1 MYELLTGR
9 PPFTGDSPVAI
20 AYQHVRENPIPPS
33 RLDPSLPPWADS
45 IVLKAMAKSPNDR
58 YQSAAEMNADI
69 QRAASGMQVAAAFQ
83 GAHDAFEARLH
94 GVDGDHTRV
103 ENPDKVQAQT
113 VLIDGAAKRL
123 DVINDR
129 EKTYMELTEE
139 DMKRALERFQA
150 MKPQLE
156 EAMKNMPPEQRKLIQ
171 DKLAGMGAGL
181 DGKPAK
187 PPEYKFDKLGEKKN
201 INGIPC
207 EVYRVLEDGKP
218 REEDCLSPWS
228 AGLIQK
234 SDLEGIRKF
243 GEEMAKSFGGAAGG
257 QRDIFAHMDKYPGIP
272 VSRVPLEADGTRGAE
287 EQIKS
292 VKRGSISA
300 AKFTVPAGYT
310 KKAMPMGG
318 LGGAGGPHP

>member
-1 MYELLTGR
+1 MLRAMSMTKTT
-9 PPFTGDSPVAI
+9 P
-20 AYQHVRENPIPPS
+20 
-33 RLDPSLPPWADS
+33 LPPRSFPLAPRARLS
-45 IVLKAMAKSPNDR
+45 LAVV
-58 YQSAAEMNADI
+58 AALTLAAGGRA
-69 QRAASGMQVAAAFQ
+69 RAAVTVVMQRGTDPATT
-83 GAHDAFEARLH
+83 LYL
-94 GVDGDHTRV
+94 DGDHTRV
-103 ENPDKVQAQT
+103 ENPDKVQSGA
-113 VLIDGAAKRL
+113 VLIDGATKRL

-129 EKTYMELTEE
+129 DKTYMELTQE
-139 DMKRALERFQA
+139 DMKAALARFQA

-171 DKLAGMGAGL
+171 DKLAAMGAGAGQG
-181 DGKPAK
+181 GKPAE
-187 PPEYKFDKLGEKKN
+187 PPEYKFDKLGEKKT

-207 EVYRVLEDGKP
+207 EMYRVLEDGKP

-272 VSRVPLEADGTRGAE
+272 VSRVPLEADGTRGTE

-300 AKFTVPAGYT
+300 AKFVVPAGYT
-310 KKAMPMGG
+310 KKAMPMGA
-318 LGGAGGPHP
+318 LGGPGGGGHMGGPPHP